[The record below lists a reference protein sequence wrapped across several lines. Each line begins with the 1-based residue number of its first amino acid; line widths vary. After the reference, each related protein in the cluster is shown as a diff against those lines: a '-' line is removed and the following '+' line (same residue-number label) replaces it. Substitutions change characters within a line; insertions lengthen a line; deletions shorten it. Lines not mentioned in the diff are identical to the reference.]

1 MEQLLTISIP
11 TFNRPEQIQTQVR
24 LLLPQLDERICL
36 VVYDNCSQVLVKKLF
51 TENELT
57 QFTIIRNRMN
67 VGGDANIARCFE
79 YCLTPW
85 LWTLSDDDFVKSDA
99 VDIVLKE
106 IMNNSESVFINFYSE
121 RYFIT
126 VGFEEL
132 AFEFRSEK
140 VFGNSFAMA
149 SCVYNMS
156 KLQDSLQDYYNN
168 LSSNLGTII
177 LVLKYV
183 QKHNKVICVF
193 TDKSPIKDY
202 NTEVGWNYGVY
213 IRRTKQFIEAFEGGN
228 IRQYNRTLFLG
239 CHKVNYLLILMNR
252 KGSKMSYCQ
261 RWRAYWQTIQNQGF
275 INALLY
281 SPKIM
286 TFTFLYLILQHR
298 WLKWI
303 LRLNRIIKNKSSG

>member
-1 MEQLLTISIP
+1 MDQILTISIP
-11 TFNRPEQIQTQVR
+11 TYNRSEQIQTQVR
-24 LLLPQLDERICL
+24 LLLPQLNKRVLL
-36 VVYDNCSQVLVKKLF
+36 VVYDNCSKKLVKELF
-51 TENELT
+51 TENELS
-57 QFTIIRNRMN
+57 QFTIVRNRMN

-79 YCLTPW
+79 YCTTPW
-85 LWTLSDDDFVKSDA
+85 LWTLSDDDYVKSDA
-99 VDIVLKE
+99 VGIVLTE
-106 IMNNSESVFINFYSE
+106 ITQNLESVFINFYCDH
-121 RYFIT
+121 YFKT

-132 AFEFRSEK
+132 AYEFRSPT

-149 SCVYNMS
+149 SCAYNMS
-156 KLQDSLQDYYNN
+156 KLKDSLQDYYNN

-183 QKHNKVICVF
+183 QRHKEAKCIF

-261 RWRAYWQTIQNQGF
+261 RWRTYKQTIQNQGF
-275 INALLY
+275 FNALLY

-303 LRLNRIIKNKSSG
+303 LSLNRIIKNNI